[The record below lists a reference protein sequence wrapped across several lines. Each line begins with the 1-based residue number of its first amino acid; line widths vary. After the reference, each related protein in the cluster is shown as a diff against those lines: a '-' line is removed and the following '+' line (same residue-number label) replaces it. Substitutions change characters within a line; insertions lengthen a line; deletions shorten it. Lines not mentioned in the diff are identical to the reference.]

1 MNCYLALAN
10 KLCGQHAWPNL
21 RVAGAIRAEEQA
33 ERPESRSTALLPS
46 AASPPHCVLVER
58 MWTAP
63 GPKNTQQHNSLQ
75 AVSIAFQQD
84 ADRVRGVAR
93 LLTLPP
99 RLTSPPR
106 KTTTEEQACSSSL
119 VLQGLA
125 FFPVQETLWGMAS
138 STFCLAG
145 CGCAFSSFPPKQQAR
160 APTFY
165 NETSLTSMIGPVILG
180 LRNSEGSR
188 PKAQASKES

>member
-125 FFPVQETLWGMAS
+125 FFPSRKPSGAWRLLLSAWQDA
-138 STFCLAG
+138 A
-145 CGCAFSSFPPKQQAR
+145 AR
-160 APTFY
+160 
-165 NETSLTSMIGPVILG
+165 S
-180 LRNSEGSR
+180 
-188 PKAQASKES
+188 QASLQNSKRALLLSTMKLH